1 MRPLQGFRV
10 LSPFTRGQAPG
21 DTSSER
27 IGAMRRTP
35 SATDST
41 PEPGPQAWS
50 PGSPEQPGDTGLPE
64 EAPAGLA
71 PADRLAAGRALR
83 AKAPRSSHA
92 GWKPA
97 DDRPDPIDLLEAS
110 NQSRLPD
117 LVPIRY
123 GRMLQSP
130 FAFLRGAAALMA
142 YDLARTPVSGLRVQA
157 CGDCHLMNFG
167 AFASPERTLLFDIN
181 DFDETLPAPWE
192 WDVKRLAA
200 SVAVAARHLGASA
213 RDGREAVLAC
223 ARSYRERLR
232 RFARMAVLDVWY
244 ARIPF
249 KTLVQLSRTAAE
261 RRLWEQG
268 ARNARARTAV
278 HVIPKLVA
286 TVREHRRIVDN
297 PPCIYH
303 PADVAAFEAEM
314 RGLFRHYRASL
325 PDSVRFLFD
334 RFRFVDAAVK
344 VVGVGSVGTR
354 CAVAYFEAG
363 PNDPLLLQVKEAQR
377 SVLEPYAGKSAYHN
391 QGQRVVVGERL
402 MQSASDIFLG
412 WSRAE
417 AGGFDFYVRQL
428 RDMKGS
434 VPLDAM
440 TPPDLADYAEYCG
453 WALARAHAKGG
464 DAAGISGYLGKGDAF
479 DRALAD
485 FSAAYADQTE
495 RDHAALAAAVRSGR
509 VRAEQE
515 KEG

>member
-1 MRPLQGFRV
+1 METAPPKSDRKSEPKPEAWAATGPEHPTTSEEPQGD
-10 LSPFTRGQAPG
+10 LPPPIPAP
-21 DTSSER
+21 E
-27 IGAMRRTP
+27 
-35 SATDST
+35 
-41 PEPGPQAWS
+41 
-50 PGSPEQPGDTGLPE
+50 
-64 EAPAGLA
+64 
-71 PADRLAAGRALR
+71 RLAAGKALR
-83 AKAPRSSHA
+83 TEVPRSAHA
-92 GWKPA
+92 DWKPA
-97 DDRPDPIDLLEAS
+97 ADRPDPIELLEAS
-110 NQSRLPD
+110 NRDRLPE

-130 FAFLRGAAALMA
+130 FAFLRGAAAVMA
-142 YDLARTPVSGLRVQA
+142 HDLAATPATGVRVQA

-200 SVAVAARHLGASA
+200 SVAVAARHLEASS
-213 RDGREAVLAC
+213 RDSRAAAEACV
-223 ARSYRERLR
+223 RSYRERLR
-232 RFARMAVLDVWY
+232 EYSEMTTLEVWY
-244 ARIPF
+244 ARIAF
-249 KTLVQLSRTAAE
+249 KDLIRLSRTTEE

-278 HVIPKLVA
+278 HVIPKLLA

-303 PADVAAFEAEM
+303 PGDTAAFELEM
-314 RGLFRHYRASL
+314 RALFRHYRPTLS
-325 PDSVRFLFD
+325 DDRRFLLD

-363 PNDPLLLQVKEAQR
+363 EGDSLLLQVKEARR

-391 QGQRVVVGERL
+391 QGQRVVAGQRL

-412 WSRAE
+412 WARAE
-417 AGGFDFYVRQL
+417 KGGFDYYVRQL

-440 TPPDLADYAEYCG
+440 TPADLADYAEYCG
-453 WALARAHAKGG
+453 WALARAHAKSG
-464 DAAGISGYLGKGDAF
+464 DAARVSGYLGKSDAF
-479 DRALAD
+479 DRAVAA
-485 FSAAYADQTE
+485 FAVAYADQNE
-495 RDHAALAAAVRSGR
+495 RDYQALVEAVRSGR
-509 VRAEQE
+509 VHAAEE
-515 KEG
+515 KHD

>member
-1 MRPLQGFRV
+1 MGR
-10 LSPFTRGQAPG
+10 TRSVSDRKPEAQPETWSAGGPAPPP
-21 DTSSER
+21 
-27 IGAMRRTP
+27 A
-35 SATDST
+35 A
-41 PEPGPQAWS
+41 
-50 PGSPEQPGDTGLPE
+50 
-64 EAPAGLA
+64 EAPEVPEDH
-71 PADRLAAGRALR
+71 PAARAVADHVAAGRAMR
-83 AKAPRSSHA
+83 AQAPRSTHA
-92 GWKPA
+92 AWKPA

-110 NQSRLPD
+110 NRNRVPD

-130 FAFLRGAAALMA
+130 FAFLRGSAAVMA
-142 YDLARTPVSGLRVQA
+142 HDLAPTPTTGIRVQA

-167 AFASPERTLLFDIN
+167 CFASPERTLIFDIN

-192 WDVKRLAA
+192 WDVKRLGA
-200 SVAVAARHLGASA
+200 SVAVAARHLSASR
-213 RDGREAVLAC
+213 RDGRDAVLAC

-232 RFARMAVLDVWY
+232 RFARMTVLDLWY

-249 KTLVQLSRTAAE
+249 KTLVHLSRTAAE
-261 RRLWEQG
+261 RELWEQG
-268 ARNARARTAV
+268 ARSARARTAV
-278 HVIPKLVA
+278 HVVPKLVA
-286 TVREHRRIVDN
+286 TVQEHRHIVDN

-303 PADVAAFEAEM
+303 PTDVAAFEAEM
-314 RGLFRHYRASL
+314 RALFRHYRASL
-325 PDSVRFLFD
+325 SDAVRFLFD

-363 PNDPLLLQVKEAQR
+363 PDDPLLLQVKEAQH
-377 SVLEPYAGKSAYHN
+377 SVLEPYAGKSAYQN
-391 QGQRVVVGERL
+391 QGQRVVVGQRL

-412 WSRAE
+412 WARAE
-417 AGGFDFYVRQL
+417 VGDYDFYVRQL

-434 VPLDAM
+434 VPLEAM

-464 DAAGISGYLGKGDAF
+464 EAARVSGYLGKGDAF

-485 FSAAYADQTE
+485 FADAYADQTE
-495 RDHAALAAAVRSGR
+495 RDHAALVAAVRSGR
-509 VRAEQE
+509 IHAQEE